1 MGLVAIFIGISKG
14 HILKVDGAISN
25 FFDPIFW
32 RVNRRFGRQ
41 DFIDPLDRGHGNR
54 QHDKDHH
61 KHHERHENGHGVA
74 KHRSQIPSGELATND
89 QMSPN
94 PRNQKER
101 SIHGKHHSW
110 ATQDN
115 DTDSLHKHVIN
126 QTRSLLEFNR
136 FICFLN
142 VGLHHPHI
150 GDVFLNAVVEIV
162 ISFKYFCEERIN
174 NLHDD
179 A

>member
-1 MGLVAIFIGISKG
+1 MGLVAIFIGIGKS
-14 HILKVDGAISN
+14 HILKVDRAICD

-32 RVNRRFGRQ
+32 RFNRRFGRQ

-94 PRNQKER
+94 PRDQKER

-126 QTRSLLEFNR
+126 
-136 FICFLN
+136 
-142 VGLHHPHI
+142 P
-150 GDVFLNAVVEIV
+150 A
-162 ISFKYFCEERIN
+162 
-174 NLHDD
+174 
-179 A
+179 

>member
-1 MGLVAIFIGISKG
+1 MGLVAIFIGIGKS
-14 HILKVDGAISN
+14 HILKVDRSIGN
-25 FFDPIFW
+25 FFDPIF
-32 RVNRRFGRQ
+32 RRENGRFGRQ

-74 KHRSQIPSGELATND
+74 KHRGQIPSRELTTND
-89 QMSPN
+89 QMSPD
-94 PRNQKER
+94 PRDQKER

-126 QTRSLLEFNR
+126 QTWSLLEFNG

-162 ISFKYFCEERIN
+162 ISFKYFCKERIH